1 MLCRNVGLRAECTG
15 CKISYLI
22 VFDNTGD
29 ASEPLNH
36 RYVCV
41 CINAASHHSQGY
53 FHTSID
59 QLQQHPD
66 WMIPAGVAGSA
77 RVHGRT
83 FGPRTKTAARNK
95 DSMALFLIGKAIDP
109 NGKRMCESY

>member
-1 MLCRNVGLRAECTG
+1 MQECLLAHRVHG

-22 VFDNTGD
+22 IFENTGD
-29 ASEPLNH
+29 ASEPLDR
-36 RYVCV
+36 RYVSV

-66 WMIPAGVAGSA
+66 WMIPAQVTGSP
-77 RVHGRT
+77 
-83 FGPRTKTAARNK
+83 FGPRTKLLRGLKTARR
-95 DSMALFLIGKAIDP
+95 LIFIGEAA
-109 NGKRMCESY
+109 G